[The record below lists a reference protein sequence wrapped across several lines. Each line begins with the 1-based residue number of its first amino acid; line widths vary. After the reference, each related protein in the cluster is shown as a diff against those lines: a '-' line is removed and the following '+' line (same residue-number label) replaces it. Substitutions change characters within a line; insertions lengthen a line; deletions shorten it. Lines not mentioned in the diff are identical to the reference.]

1 MKKPRGYP
9 SVLLKTS
16 AAKGSAAAYSR
27 CLDALAQ
34 YYNLPIPFEKEGL
47 PPPEMA
53 KRWELLAMS
62 MAVDVFPAF
71 QDRPE
76 AGAPSRVKRSSIWP
90 YAHEA
95 RLAEWVIALE
105 SRPTPDGRKPTR
117 MAVFGEIIALL
128 RRNPAPHWKYGRYTK
143 AASLAQAWK
152 LVPEWVKLAPAAFIP
167 AACGGKSYRAREARA
182 VAGQLPSVQL
192 LNKR

>member
-1 MKKPRGYP
+1 MAKRRGYP

-16 AAKGSAAAYSR
+16 AAQGSATAYSR

-34 YYNLPIPFEKEGL
+34 HYNLPVPFEKEGL

-71 QDRPE
+71 QDRSE

-90 YAHEA
+90 HAHEA
-95 RLAEWVIALE
+95 RLVEWVIALE
-105 SRPTPDGRKPTR
+105 SRPNSNAQKLTR
-117 MAVFGEIIALL
+117 MAAFGEIIALL
-128 RRNPAPHWKYGRYTK
+128 KRNPAPHWKYGRYTK

-152 LVPEWVKLAPAAFIP
+152 LVPDSVKLAPAAFIP
-167 AACGGKSYRAREARA
+167 TTGEGQSYRAREARA
-182 VAGQLPSVQL
+182 VAGQLPPVQL
-192 LNKR
+192 PNKR